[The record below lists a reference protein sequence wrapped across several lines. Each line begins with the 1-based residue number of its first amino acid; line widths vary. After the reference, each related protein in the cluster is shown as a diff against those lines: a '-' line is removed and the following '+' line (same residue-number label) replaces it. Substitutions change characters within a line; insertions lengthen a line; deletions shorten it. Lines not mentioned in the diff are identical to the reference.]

1 MPDIV
6 ELDVTTTSNSDSDDS
21 WAPAAKTPRR
31 KSFSGQSSST
41 TTSTTT
47 TTTTSA
53 VAAATAT
60 NNNTSSTA
68 ALPTA
73 TSTII
78 TSTGASS
85 IASTSIASTSTAST
99 STALS
104 SVPSQGCGSKKA
116 QGCGSKKVQKK
127 LPGSKAS
134 TNVLDVLQ
142 SKCPNVFKKHSEYEV
157 FCKECRSVINIRRGG
172 TKDAVRHSVTSKHK
186 KAVEQNANQHKLS
199 SMHNSGYVQKQQC
212 QLEAE
217 VMLCQLV
224 AKKNISFVANSEL
237 SQ

>member
-60 NNNTSSTA
+60 NTNTSSTA

-104 SVPSQGCGSKKA
+104 SVPS

>member
-1 MPDIV
+1 MGPSSKN
-6 ELDVTTTSNSDSDDS
+6 TQ
-21 WAPAAKTPRR
+21 K
-31 KSFSGQSSST
+31 KSFSGQSSSSSSSSSSGTSST
-41 TTSTTT
+41 TTSV
-47 TTTTSA
+47 
-53 VAAATAT
+53 VAAAT

-73 TSTII
+73 TYTII
-78 TSTGASS
+78 ASTGASS

-104 SVPSQGCGSKKA
+104 SVPS

-157 FCKECRSVINIRRGG
+157 FCKECRSVINIQRGR

-224 AKKNISFVANSEL
+224 AKKNISFVASSEL